1 MTEPCRAL
9 AARVDAYRE
18 ERLPAAERRAF
29 REHLAACAPCRSA
42 AIAAEPTLV
51 FAVAPPAPPVGDSEA
66 RAILE
71 NVKAAI
77 AVREAA
83 RRAESGGRHGRR
95 SAVALA
101 TAAALALAFST
112 PLVRR
117 PVSSPAAAARPARP
131 AGIAG
136 AANRIVRPGSE
147 EPSMPS
153 SATIYE
159 WNPGT
164 ASPED
169 PKIVWI
175 VDRSLDL

>member
-1 MTEPCRAL
+1 MSEACRSFE
-9 AARVDAYRE
+9 ARVDAYRE
-18 ERLPAAERRAF
+18 DRLGGDERRAW
-29 REHLAACAPCRSA
+29 REHLAACAACRDA

-51 FAVAPPAPPVGDSEA
+51 FAVAPPAAAVDDAQA

-77 AVREAA
+77 AVRDAA
-83 RRAESGGRHGRR
+83 RRAKSGTRRGRR
-95 SAVALA
+95 AAAALA
-101 TAAALALAFST
+101 TAAALALAFSA
-112 PLVRR
+112 PLSRR
-117 PVSSPAAAARPARP
+117 RAPAAAARSAVP

-147 EPSMPS
+147 EPSMPA

-164 ASPED
+164 TSPED

>member
-1 MTEPCRAL
+1 MTGPCGS
-9 AARVDAYRE
+9 AAGRVEAYRR
-18 ERLPAAERRAF
+18 ERLPEAERRAF
-29 REHLAACAPCRSA
+29 RAHLSECDSCRREALAAD
-42 AIAAEPTLV
+42 PTLI
-51 FAVAPPAPPVGDSEA
+51 FAAAPAPPPVGDAEA

-77 AVREAA
+77 AVREADRRLRGDGA
-83 RRAESGGRHGRR
+83 RRGRR
-95 SAVALA
+95 SAAALA
-101 TAAALALAFST
+101 AAALLALTFSA
-112 PLVRR
+112 PLARRR
-117 PVSSPAAAARPARP
+117 PGVSVARSSP

-136 AANRIVRPGSE
+136 TANRILRPGSE

-164 ASPED
+164 ASPDD

>member
-1 MTEPCRAL
+1 MSGACGAL
-9 AARVDAYRE
+9 ATRVDAYRE
-18 ERLPAAERRAF
+18 DRLSAAERRAF
-29 REHLAACAPCRSA
+29 REHLSACEGCREA

-51 FAVAPPAPPVGDSEA
+51 FALAPPPAPVDEA
-66 RAILE
+66 ETRAILE
-71 NVKAAI
+71 NVRAAI
-77 AVREAA
+77 AVRDAA
-83 RRAESGGRHGRR
+83 RRAESGGRRGRR
-95 SAVALA
+95 AAALA
-101 TAAALALAFST
+101 TAAALALAFSA
-112 PLVRR
+112 PLARR
-117 PVSSPAAAARPARP
+117 GERVPPASARPAAP

-175 VDRSLDL
+175 VDRSLDI